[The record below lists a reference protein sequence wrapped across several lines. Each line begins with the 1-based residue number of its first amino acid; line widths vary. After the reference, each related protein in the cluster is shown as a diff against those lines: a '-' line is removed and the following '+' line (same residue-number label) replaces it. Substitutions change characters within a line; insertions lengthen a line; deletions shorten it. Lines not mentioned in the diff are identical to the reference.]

1 MHISD
6 SSFTCTECFKV
17 YKNVHVFKTA
27 GSLCHQVF
35 LRPHFYS
42 LKATMLTWCNVFE
55 KCLLEPINQNQR
67 KPLFSLLPFVL
78 QDTAKILEGYRKRWQ
93 EHFLREIHI
102 NLVFEIHESW
112 RQ

>member
-6 SSFTCTECFKV
+6 SSFTCTKCFKV

-35 LRPHFYS
+35 LRLHFYS

-55 KCLLEPINQNQR
+55 KCLLEPIN
-67 KPLFSLLPFVL
+67 KPKPKKTTIFF
-78 QDTAKILEGYRKRWQ
+78 TAFCFTGHCKD
-93 EHFLREIHI
+93 
-102 NLVFEIHESW
+102 S
-112 RQ
+112 